1 MILPEQ
7 YSAEKAEER
16 VHRPLTAEEEEELE
30 TEATQLASKST
41 RMRCNTRRDTVV
53 AIRAIMHNVAA
64 AACDARKRAR
74 RAKGEHH
81 GESQAHD

>member
-30 TEATQLASKST
+30 TEATQLASK
-41 RMRCNTRRDTVV
+41 M
-53 AIRAIMHNVAA
+53 
-64 AACDARKRAR
+64 ACLVR
-74 RAKGEHH
+74 RAANQSDVPAVSARLEHDASPSPSP
-81 GESQAHD
+81 EPEPKP